1 MEPSKPRR
9 DGCTFLVCIIHIFL
23 RKYALILHTKD
34 QRNVPSLGRIPDP
47 DDILASIRVED
58 GQMLIDTYQ
67 PMPSYRLCT
76 GDGILQLT
84 DGLMSK
90 LKDVLDRDCRQGAV

>member
-1 MEPSKPRR
+1 M
-9 DGCTFLVCIIHIFL
+9 VCIIHILL
-23 RKYALILHTKD
+23 RKHALILHTKD

-76 GDGILQLT
+76 SDGILQLT

-90 LKDVLDRDCRQGAV
+90 LKDALDRDFRDGAV